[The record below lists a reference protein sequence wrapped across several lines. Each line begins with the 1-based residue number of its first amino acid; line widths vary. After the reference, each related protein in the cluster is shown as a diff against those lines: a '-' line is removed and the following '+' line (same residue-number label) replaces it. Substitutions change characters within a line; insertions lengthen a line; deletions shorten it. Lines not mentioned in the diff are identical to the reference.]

1 MRHVRS
7 HVMYK
12 HRGDQQGGSPI
23 ELSRSRQDS
32 AALTRTPSPMTASS
46 DGALEDTFTLPPAAR
61 RRSTIWD
68 GACYQYMSQ
77 SPSIDPLRN
86 LAARIIA
93 CTTAEPARSAPPTFE
108 DESEFPFPS
117 AASLSATESL
127 DDLRE
132 LFLKNSELF
141 DAGDLSACRWMRM
154 LCSNRMTFLSQISV
168 VCVYQDVADGYLDDT
183 ALTIYAKT
191 KLIKMLT
198 DNLNTHTDDFTI
210 LSIVHLLVS
219 EIGGQDEDVFD
230 VHQEGLVRIVQQRG
244 GIANLGVDYYIATF
258 LIV

>member
-1 MRHVRS
+1 
-7 HVMYK
+7 
-12 HRGDQQGGSPI
+12 
-23 ELSRSRQDS
+23 
-32 AALTRTPSPMTASS
+32 MTTNS
-46 DGALEDTFTLPPAAR
+46 DGALEDTFNLPPAAR
-61 RRSTIWD
+61 RRSTVWD
-68 GACYQYMSQ
+68 DAWYQYMSQ

-93 CTTAEPARSAPPTFE
+93 ATTATAEPARSAPPTFE
-108 DESEFPFPS
+108 HDSEYPFPS
-117 AASLSATESL
+117 AATFAETESL

-132 LFLKNSELF
+132 LFLKNSNLF
-141 DAGDLSACRWMRM
+141 DANDRSASRWMRM
-154 LCSNRMTFLSQISV
+154 LCSNRMSFLSQVSV
-168 VCVYQDVADGYLDDT
+168 VCVYQDVADGFLDDT

-191 KLIKMLT
+191 KLMKTIN

-210 LSIVHLLVS
+210 LSILNLLVS
-219 EIGGQDEDVFD
+219 EIGGQNEDVFD